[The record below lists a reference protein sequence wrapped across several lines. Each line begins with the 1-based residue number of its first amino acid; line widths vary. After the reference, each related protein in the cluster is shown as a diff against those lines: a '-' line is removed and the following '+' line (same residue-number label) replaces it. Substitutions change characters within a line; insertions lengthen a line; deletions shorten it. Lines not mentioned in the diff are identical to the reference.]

1 MAGKA
6 EVKYDPDIISASEV
20 AKLIDDLGFSATL
33 MEDAA
38 KTQGK
43 LDLRVGPQHAS
54 FPIPTVKIPLN
65 PLLQISGMTCASC
78 VHKIESKLSSTH
90 GVVAASVSLAT
101 NKAQV
106 QYDPEVVGAR
116 DVVAIIQ
123 VPTTDKDP
131 VLVSSTWNIT
141 VPFPIPGPWI
151 PGRTGEDG
159 PETQPGSLRRN
170 PTVSF
175 IETSKIKDC
184 FISRF
189 KPAKSELEH

>member
-6 EVKYDPDIISASEV
+6 EVKYDPDIIGAAEV
-20 AKLIDDLGFSATL
+20 AKLIGDLGFSATL

-43 LDLRVGPQHAS
+43 LDLRVGPQQVS
-54 FPIPTVKIPLN
+54 FSIPTVKIPLN
-65 PLLQISGMTCASC
+65 LVLQVTGMTCASC
-78 VHKIESKLSSTH
+78 VHKIESKLSSTY

-123 VPTTDKDP
+123 VLTTDKDP

-151 PGRTGEDG
+151 PGGTGEDR

-175 IETSKIKDC
+175 IETSKIKDS
-184 FISRF
+184 IS
-189 KPAKSELEH
+189 S

>member
-1 MAGKA
+1 
-6 EVKYDPDIISASEV
+6 
-20 AKLIDDLGFSATL
+20 
-33 MEDAA
+33 
-38 KTQGK
+38 
-43 LDLRVGPQHAS
+43 
-54 FPIPTVKIPLN
+54 
-65 PLLQISGMTCASC
+65 MTCASC

-116 DVVAIIQ
+116 DVVAVIQ
-123 VPTTDKDP
+123 VLTTDKDH
-131 VLVSSTWNIT
+131 VLGSSTWNIT

-151 PGRTGEDG
+151 PGRTGEDR

-175 IETSKIKDC
+175 IETSKIYDS
-184 FISRF
+184 FS
-189 KPAKSELEH
+189 SS